1 AVDSSLHHIGAGHHA
16 GKRVG
21 DRELA
26 VVVRVDADAC
36 AAAGVGERRSHG
48 LDTVSDRIGLAPT
61 VGVAEH
67 DPRRAGSCRAQTDLD
82 RVKEPRDAL
91 LVRGGKGD
99 GRTLRTVAQSR
110 VIDDYW
116 LPSGHK
122 KTSRPLGWEVNRHQ
136 RRALSR
142 GTSPANLDGDA
153 ALSAHAVS
161 KARASARCR
170 AWLRPPN

>member
-1 AVDSSLHHIGAGHHA
+1 MARFS
-16 GKRVG
+16 
-21 DRELA
+21 
-26 VVVRVDADAC
+26 
-36 AAAGVGERRSHG
+36 
-48 LDTVSDRIGLAPT
+48 
-61 VGVAEH
+61 
-67 DPRRAGSCRAQTDLD
+67 
-82 RVKEPRDAL
+82 L
-91 LVRGGKGD
+91 LVICSTDATCQGSLLP
-99 GRTLRTVAQSR
+99 TNVRTVAQSR

-170 AWLRPPN
+170 AWLRPPNRRPRASAAATAGRLSPCVRDEAGAASIVSS